1 MEALAAVGPGLD
13 HWLVEIL
20 IRQSAMTEAERRLNW
35 PSRSG
40 AQALKLALDRLAV
53 HYRLKSERR
62 AADPFGR

>member
-20 IRQSAMTEAERRLNW
+20 LRQSAMTDAEHRLNW

-40 AQALKLALDRLAV
+40 AQALRLALDRLAV
-53 HYRLKSERR
+53 HYRLKPVR
-62 AADPFGR
+62 ATANPFGR